1 MDFVVEISTFQ
12 KKFEIT
18 FGGVGWMKTV
28 AWDPGGAWGPLWTN
42 YDGLGTFWKKKKLT
56 FFAFF
61 FKHFWSNFSLILKVF
76 SHEEVEKWNFFKTKP
91 CIANPYDRKLDM
103 VPYFA
108 PLVTFDLKMKIE
120 KQVRFSLG
128 HQNVFF
134 ELVWKRMPKTH
145 FELQTSN
152 FEKNY
157 WSCSGGVWWSKNV
170 SLDPG
175 GALEPIRTI

>member
-1 MDFVVEISTFQ
+1 
-12 KKFEIT
+12 
-18 FGGVGWMKTV
+18 
-28 AWDPGGAWGPLWTN
+28 
-42 YDGLGTFWKKKKLT
+42 
-56 FFAFF
+56 
-61 FKHFWSNFSLILKVF
+61 
-76 SHEEVEKWNFFKTKP
+76 
-91 CIANPYDRKLDM
+91 
-103 VPYFA
+103 
-108 PLVTFDLKMKIE
+108 MKIE

-157 WSCSGGVWWSKNV
+157 WSCSGGAWWSKNV

-175 GALEPIRTI
+175 GALEPIWTI

>member
-1 MDFVVEISTFQ
+1 MVENCCL
-12 KKFEIT
+12 
-18 FGGVGWMKTV
+18 G
-28 AWDPGGAWGPLWTN
+28 PGGC
-42 YDGLGTFWKKKKLT
+42 LGTTLDHLQWIGDILEEKNFLT
-56 FFAFF
+56 FFCIF

-175 GALEPIRTI
+175 GALEPIWTI

>member
-1 MDFVVEISTFQ
+1 
-12 KKFEIT
+12 
-18 FGGVGWMKTV
+18 
-28 AWDPGGAWGPLWTN
+28 
-42 YDGLGTFWKKKKLT
+42 
-56 FFAFF
+56 
-61 FKHFWSNFSLILKVF
+61 
-76 SHEEVEKWNFFKTKP
+76 
-91 CIANPYDRKLDM
+91 M

-152 FEKNY
+152 FEKIIEVVLGAF
-157 WSCSGGVWWSKNV
+157 GGQKTFF
-170 SLDPG
+170 LDPG